1 MFNDNLLPQAFQ
13 SLTTQSKE
21 QATLFQNSQETAN
34 VLFKQLQGT
43 KVLDEA
49 SGEQLPMLSPLQ
61 VQQISKKLN
70 SREDQSKARMNA
82 TLRQIDQSRHGLTK
96 FMQSSALIQQ
106 QTQKDLIDFTQIEDA
121 VIRKYAAKV
130 NAKVQSLTQ
139 IQSLLEGEISEAVIQ
154 EVNRIKEVFNREL
167 DASGVL
173 ERQGVHAISNIN
185 GEDQSYRLAEETMF

>member
-1 MFNDNLLPQAFQ
+1 M
-13 SLTTQSKE
+13 
-21 QATLFQNSQETAN
+21 
-34 VLFKQLQGT
+34 
-43 KVLDEA
+43 
-49 SGEQLPMLSPLQ
+49 
-61 VQQISKKLN
+61 
-70 SREDQSKARMNA
+70 
-82 TLRQIDQSRHGLTK
+82 
-96 FMQSSALIQQ
+96 
-106 QTQKDLIDFTQIEDA
+106 
-121 VIRKYAAKV
+121 RKYAAKV